1 MRDTDLE
8 AVRLITMNL
17 FDIVPFEEEK
27 EIKGL
32 GICSHPFAT
41 SLFIPDRSN
50 NSLIDL
56 RNPEHA
62 KQYRMWI
69 EEVVKNSSPSR
80 ILYRVEKA
88 YRMTWFRLVSPYLS
102 DADYGTLLKDSWIT
116 EEDPNQD
123 KNVSQK
129 MAINLFKAAKKEFLM
144 DEEERAVY
152 ENLPDEITLYRGVSV
167 GRSRMGLSW
176 TNNPDVAV
184 WYKKRFEEEG
194 KNGIVLKATIE
205 KKNVLAYF
213 EQDNEIIVDTKHLKD
228 VTEI

>member
-1 MRDTDLE
+1 MRETDLE
-8 AVRLITMNL
+8 AVRLVTMNL

-32 GICSHPFAT
+32 GLCSHPFAT

-88 YRMTWFRLVSPYLS
+88 YRMTWFRHVSPYLS

-144 DEEERAVY
+144 GEEERAVY

-167 GRSRMGLSW
+167 GRARIGLSW
-176 TNNPDVAV
+176 TNNPDVAA

-194 KNGIVLKATIE
+194 KNGIALKATIE
-205 KKNVLAYF
+205 KKNVHAYF
-213 EQDNEIIVDTKHLKD
+213 EQDNEIIVDTKYLKN

>member
-1 MRDTDLE
+1 MRETDLE
-8 AVRLITMNL
+8 AVRLVTMNL

-27 EIKGL
+27 EIEGL
-32 GICSHPFAT
+32 GLCSHPFAT

-123 KNVSQK
+123 KNVPQK
-129 MAINLFKAAKKEFLM
+129 I
-144 DEEERAVY
+144 AVSKY
-152 ENLPDEITLYRGVSV
+152 IFIYNPCRHSFCKCLKPAFNKLILDIFFIKRGMKNIEI
-167 GRSRMGLSW
+167 
-176 TNNPDVAV
+176 
-184 WYKKRFEEEG
+184 F
-194 KNGIVLKATIE
+194 I
-205 KKNVLAYF
+205 
-213 EQDNEIIVDTKHLKD
+213 
-228 VTEI
+228 